1 VGIWEIEMNFIQ
13 KLEYTANLDQ
23 MKADLDTLLAKTPW
37 PAEDFVSKSSGNQIG
52 ITYRIGAE
60 NIILDASGSLYDK
73 EKRLF
78 VAKESDFT
86 EINPDVG
93 QYTKNILAIL
103 AEQEHTKFGRIRYMR
118 LMPKTGLSI
127 HADFEMRYHY
137 VLDTNGYALFGD
149 ASPDAELA
157 AKCYH
162 IPADGHFYKVD
173 TTREHF
179 VFNGGW
185 EPRIHL
191 VLCEAK

>member
-1 VGIWEIEMNFIQ
+1 MNFVE
-13 KLEYTANLDQ
+13 KLEYTASLDL
-23 MKADLDTLLAKTPW
+23 MKADLNALLDKTPW
-37 PAEDFVSKSSGNQIG
+37 PGEDFVAKSSGNQIG
-52 ITYRIGAE
+52 VTYRPNAK

-73 EKRLF
+73 EQKRF
-78 VAKESDFT
+78 IARESDFT

-93 QYTKNILAIL
+93 QYTKHIL
-103 AEQEHTKFGRIRYMR
+103 AELAKHERTKFGRIRYMR

-127 HADFEMRYHY
+127 HADLEMRYHY
-137 VLDTNGYALFGD
+137 VLETNKYALFGD
-149 ASPDAELA
+149 ATPAGEIA

-191 VLCEAK
+191 VICEAD

>member
-1 VGIWEIEMNFIQ
+1 MGIWKIEMNFIQ
-13 KLEYTANLDQ
+13 KLKYTANLDQ
-23 MKADLDTLLAKTPW
+23 MKADLDTLLVETPW
-37 PAEDFVSKSSGNQIG
+37 PKEDFALKSSGNQIG
-52 ITYRIGAE
+52 VTYRPNAK

-73 EKRLF
+73 EQKKFIAREL
-78 VAKESDFT
+78 DFT
-86 EINPDVG
+86 EINPSLG
-93 QYTKNILAIL
+93 QYTKNILAEL

-137 VLDTNGYALFGD
+137 VLETNSYALFGD
-149 ASPDAELA
+149 ATPFADIA

-162 IPADGHFYKVD
+162 MPADGHFYKVD

-185 EPRIHL
+185 APRVHL
-191 VLCEAK
+191 VICKAD

>member
-1 VGIWEIEMNFIQ
+1 MNFIQ
-13 KLEYTANLDQ
+13 QLEYTANLDQ

-37 PAEDFVSKSSGNQIG
+37 PSMDLVSQAPGNQIG
-52 ITYRIGAE
+52 VTYRIGAK

-73 EKRLF
+73 EKKLF
-78 VAKESDFT
+78 IAKESDFT
-86 EINPDVG
+86 EINPNIG
-93 QYTKNILAIL
+93 QYTKNILATL

-118 LMPKTGLSI
+118 LLPKTGLSI
-127 HADFEMRYHY
+127 HADLEMRYHF
-137 VLDTNGYALFGD
+137 VLETNRYALFGD
-149 ASPDAELA
+149 ASPDLDMA

-162 IPADGHFYKVD
+162 MPADGHFYKVD

-191 VLCEAK
+191 VICEAK